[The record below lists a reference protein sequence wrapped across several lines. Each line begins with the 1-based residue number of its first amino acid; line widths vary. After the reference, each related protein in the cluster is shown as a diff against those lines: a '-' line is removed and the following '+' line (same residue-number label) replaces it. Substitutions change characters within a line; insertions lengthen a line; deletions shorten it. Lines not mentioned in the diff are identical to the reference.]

1 MKSFINKTK
10 LSTMKKL
17 LLILAIGAFVAC
29 NDNGSEEGTG
39 TDTSTTTIDTSTV
52 VPAPDTT
59 TTNPVDTTAKRDTT
73 ATK

>member
-39 TDTSTTTIDTSTV
+39 TDTTTTTIDTSTV

-59 TTNPVDTTAKRDTT
+59 TNPVDTSAARRDTT

>member
-1 MKSFINKTK
+1 MKSFIKQTK

-39 TDTSTTTIDTSTV
+39 TDTTGTTVDTSTV
-52 VPAPDTT
+52 IPAPDTT
-59 TTNPVDTTAKRDTT
+59 TINPVDTSAARPDTT
-73 ATK
+73 AR

>member
-1 MKSFINKTK
+1 
-10 LSTMKKL
+10 MKKL

-59 TTNPVDTTAKRDTT
+59 TTTVDTSAVKPDTT
-73 ATK
+73 KAK

>member
-1 MKSFINKTK
+1 
-10 LSTMKKL
+10 MKKL

-52 VPAPDTT
+52 VPDTT
-59 TTNPVDTTAKRDTT
+59 MNPVDTSAVRPDTT
-73 ATK
+73 AR